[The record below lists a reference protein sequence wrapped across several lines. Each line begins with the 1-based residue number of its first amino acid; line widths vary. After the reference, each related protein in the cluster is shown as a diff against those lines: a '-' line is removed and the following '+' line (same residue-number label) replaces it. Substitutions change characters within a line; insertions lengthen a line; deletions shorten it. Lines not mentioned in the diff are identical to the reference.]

1 MDFRKEKRSTSNKF
15 KMLSSAKERQN
26 LNRSDINLPPQEGD
40 DVKAMTNEDFFKHKT
55 LKTKSKRGSCLLGY
69 GTFYST
75 GDNKPEEIKERNK
88 SNEASPINSAIKLKT
103 TMNMF
108 NSKFEIDPNVK
119 KVLFKR
125 KAFLPKL
132 ALVEIEIYV
141 EKKRFLYK

>member
-1 MDFRKEKRSTSNKF
+1 MDFRKEKKSSSKKF

-26 LNRSDINLPPQEGD
+26 LNRSDINLPQEGD

-55 LKTKSKRGSCLLGY
+55 LKTKSKRGSCLLGS
-69 GTFYST
+69 GTFYSSPE
-75 GDNKPEEIKERNK
+75 NKPEEIKEGNK
-88 SNEASPINSAIKLKT
+88 SNEASPINTAIKLKT

-108 NSKFEIDPNVK
+108 NSKLEIDPNVK

-141 EKKRFLYK
+141 EKKKYLN